1 MMAQS
6 FFYNKFLSSINCYSP
21 PIVELAKNYFS
32 FILKKCRLSSHCHF
46 LNACLRKKIIPP
58 GFILKFHPGFI
69 PNSRDKVVI
78 NKHLH
83 NASLNLIR
91 TSFQH
96 FSSEKDIISSKILSS
111 RNVLRNNSDP
121 NTFGHILDLARHYN
135 SQFYS
140 SLRNIKNHKFRKS
153 QSSQSG
159 HNSVSTPHS
168 SATIPCHPPIN
179 QVVLIPPDIVLSPDE
194 TSLLCRGLTFSP
206 TPDKSNLF
214 ELHQDHEHFYRRLR
228 LLGHFGPHSG
238 SSSPPSIT
246 QFSESIIDKV
256 IPKKSSW
263 TPPPNQFP
271 DLEYFIN
278 SSRKALPSSGYSFQS
293 HKSNLSSQ
301 ELSTIKSLSN
311 RTDIVI
317 RKADKGGSVVVWSR
331 DLYISEAN
339 SQLNNTNFYCKLDSD
354 PTSSYQKQVSK
365 TIGNFISSGDLPVF
379 AQRLIEKNPR
389 CSVFYLNPKI
399 HKYGNPG
406 RPIVST
412 VCCPTSLISAF
423 VDSVLQPLV
432 ANTPTYLKDTTH
444 MLQLLENFIF
454 PVDPA
459 SCPTFLV
466 TCDVAQLYTVI
477 PHAGGLTAAKVLF
490 ESRSVLDP
498 PTHVLIRLLELVLT
512 LNAFEFNSEFFSQIS
527 GVAMGTKVGPSY
539 ACCFLAHQEFLFF
552 ARYSGPMPVLYKRF
566 IDDIFMI
573 FQSPD
578 TDVTIFLDAMST
590 MHPSLKFET
599 TISSSSICFL
609 DLKISIRDHKIL
621 TSIYYKPTDS
631 HSYLPYDSCHPKHVL
646 DSIPY
651 SQFLRLRRICSDDD
665 DFLTQS
671 FTMSQFFSHR
681 GYPSHLIRRTLEAVK
696 AVSRSSLLVPHDKS
710 TKDIVPLVVGYSP
723 NVTTVVQKTKSL
735 FNSILSHN
743 PNFSSK
749 PIVAYR
755 RAPNLQQL
763 LVRSKLKPI
772 GDSILQDSTT
782 FGTFPCNR
790 PRCKT
795 CKSVLQQPHLKINN
809 FTFKIKSSFSCI
821 SSSLIYAISCKRCPD
836 VVYIGQT
843 SRKLADRFRE
853 HLKSISNNLGTTV
866 CNHFIRN
873 HDIDDIIITALCNAP
888 SDERKR
894 LTLENKIIFLFQS
907 NKPPGLNVNFSFLLK

>member
-1 MMAQS
+1 MRS
-6 FFYNKFLSSINCYSP
+6 N
-21 PIVELAKNYFS
+21 EFS
-32 FILKKCRLSSHCHF
+32 AR
-46 LNACLRKKIIPP
+46 P
-58 GFILKFHPGFI
+58 GK
-69 PNSRDKVVI
+69 
-78 NKHLH
+78 
-83 NASLNLIR
+83 LIR
-91 TSFQH
+91 VSNDD
-96 FSSEKDIISSKILSS
+96 S
-111 RNVLRNNSDP
+111 
-121 NTFGHILDLARHYN
+121 
-135 SQFYS
+135 
-140 SLRNIKNHKFRKS
+140 IKS
-153 QSSQSG
+153 
-159 HNSVSTPHS
+159 
-168 SATIPCHPPIN
+168 
-179 QVVLIPPDIVLSPDE
+179 DE

-317 RKADKGGSVVVWSR
+317 RKADK
-331 DLYISEAN
+331 
-339 SQLNNTNFYCKLDSD
+339 DSD

-651 SQFLRLRRICSDDD
+651 SYDSDA
-665 DFLTQS
+665 S
-671 FTMSQFFSHR
+671 
-681 GYPSHLIRRTLEAVK
+681 
-696 AVSRSSLLVPHDKS
+696 S

-782 FGTFPCNR
+782 FGRFALPTGVWATPSHNFSKFFPSAALKKN
-790 PRCKT
+790 
-795 CKSVLQQPHLKINN
+795 KSSKRWQFNLPQPHPAYNLDTNSTKVDASLPYKILSYIFFNASIAIQHFYACSVSFPTAEVVPTIRLKPATPLPLRDAKLQNPPKAITHPPRPLIPSPLATTNCQPN
-809 FTFKIKSSFSCI
+809 TQYLSTIFTFSLKKCMAKAKAAGAGGAAKAKPAKVKKPKGKAKAKKPKAKVAKKAKSPK
-821 SSSLIYAISCKRCPD
+821 APKP
-836 VVYIGQT
+836 
-843 SRKLADRFRE
+843 K
-853 HLKSISNNLGTTV
+853 TTKK
-866 CNHFIRN
+866 
-873 HDIDDIIITALCNAP
+873 AA
-888 SDERKR
+888 S
-894 LTLENKIIFLFQS
+894 
-907 NKPPGLNVNFSFLLK
+907 

>member
-1 MMAQS
+1 MNIFTDDYVYWA
-6 FFYNKFLSSINCYSP
+6 
-21 PIVELAKNYFS
+21 
-32 FILKKCRLSSHCHF
+32 IL
-46 LNACLRKKIIPP
+46 
-58 GFILKFHPGFI
+58 
-69 PNSRDKVVI
+69 
-78 NKHLH
+78 
-83 NASLNLIR
+83 
-91 TSFQH
+91 
-96 FSSEKDIISSKILSS
+96 
-111 RNVLRNNSDP
+111 
-121 NTFGHILDLARHYN
+121 
-135 SQFYS
+135 
-140 SLRNIKNHKFRKS
+140 
-153 QSSQSG
+153 
-159 HNSVSTPHS
+159 
-168 SATIPCHPPIN
+168 
-179 QVVLIPPDIVLSPDE
+179 VLIL
-194 TSLLCRGLTFSP
+194 
-206 TPDKSNLF
+206 
-214 ELHQDHEHFYRRLR
+214 
-228 LLGHFGPHSG
+228 
-238 SSSPPSIT
+238 
-246 QFSESIIDKV
+246 
-256 IPKKSSW
+256 

-317 RKADKGGSVVVWSR
+317 RKADK
-331 DLYISEAN
+331 
-339 SQLNNTNFYCKLDSD
+339 DSD

-782 FGTFPCNR
+782 FGETCNLRVQQYIVDPSRRACNASLGRMYALCGMYHCKEEERIMQQAGFGMNGAMHLSEKYKLIDFLRTKQFRHSSETSIVDFFINLMRLLIMPMVFFVAYYVTRQLREKLISRQLPLPSQSTTQPSVHHRGGTIGGGGRVGVSSVVILDSPTSSRRTRLEDPPPPYDSIITPPTYVEATTQKIQIMSPSTSFP
-790 PRCKT
+790 P
-795 CKSVLQQPHLKINN
+795 P
-809 FTFKIKSSFSCI
+809 FSGGI
-821 SSSLIYAISCKRCPD
+821 TTTTN
-836 VVYIGQT
+836 QT
-843 SRKLADRFRE
+843 SSVQRTQGDEIVLEQSEIRMAEGLAE
-853 HLKSISNNLGTTV
+853 VEVPNSQASPTPPPPGEVIIVPVESESNNDNGPEVVDQESDAVHPTHLPP
-866 CNHFIRN
+866 
-873 HDIDDIIITALCNAP
+873 ITAPPPTPPPQKTQEFDA
-888 SDERKR
+888 
-894 LTLENKIIFLFQS
+894 TLENEIT
-907 NKPPGLNVNFSFLLK
+907 N